1 MKKAIYEAKGN
12 KVVEQ
17 YNGTE
22 LVSVTIN
29 GRVAIDITHNM
40 DEYGNYDNTKEYL
53 EVFKI
58 GDGYTSQDSFTN
70 KFDTFHG
77 GMQSIKEVM
86 NIILDY
92 AI

>member
-1 MKKAIYEAKGN
+1 MAKVIYEEKGN
-12 KVVEQ
+12 KVIEQ

-40 DEYGNYDNTKEYL
+40 DEYGNYHDSKEYL
-53 EVFKI
+53 EIFNI
-58 GDGYTSQDSFTN
+58 GDECTSQDSFTK

-77 GMQSIKEVM
+77 NMQSIKEVM

>member
-1 MKKAIYEAKGN
+1 MKVIYEEKGN
-12 KVVEQ
+12 KIVEQ

-29 GRVAIDITHNM
+29 GRIAIDITHNM
-40 DEYGNYDNTKEYL
+40 DECGNYHHSKEYL
-53 EVFKI
+53 EVFKV
-58 GDGYTSQDSFTN
+58 GDEYASQDSFT
-70 KFDTFHG
+70 KEFDTFHG

-86 NIILDY
+86 DIILDY